1 MNNKN
6 TIILNLK
13 KNSALD
19 KYCLQAFL
27 NPMIRIK
34 TKRSLIMMISRKNI
48 LLSQS
53 VGWPESLT
61 RYSYLIF
68 TEISKMK
75 FWIKN

>member
-13 KNSALD
+13 KNFALD

-27 NPMIRIK
+27 IK

-75 FWIKN
+75 FWIQN